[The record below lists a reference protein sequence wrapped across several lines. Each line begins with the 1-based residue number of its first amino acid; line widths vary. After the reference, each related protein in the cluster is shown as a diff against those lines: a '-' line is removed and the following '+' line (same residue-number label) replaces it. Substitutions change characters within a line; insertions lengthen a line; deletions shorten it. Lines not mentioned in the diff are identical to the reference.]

1 MLHAKIKNSY
11 HLFVT
16 YLIFN
21 TMSTIKQPPQP
32 LPLPNRKQQQQQ
44 QNKTKNTKKKPK
56 PEQHQEAIK
65 KKLQNKEQNGNK
77 TTATTGKGFP
87 SKTLYWIISNYFSDI
102 TYFKEI
108 KRINWELSALNLEA
122 KMWPSLCDV
131 LPSILLYM

>member
-1 MLHAKIKNSY
+1 MLKIKNSY

-16 YLIFN
+16 DLIFN

-32 LPLPNRKQQQQQ
+32 LPLPNKKQQQQQQQ

-56 PEQHQEAIK
+56 PEQQQEAIK
-65 KKLQNKEQNGNK
+65 SNNYKNKEQKRNK

-122 KMWPSLCDV
+122 KM
-131 LPSILLYM
+131 